1 MNFAVTLQSIIANL
15 QGSFH
20 PNELAY
26 LAATSKIEGPIRDR
40 IAFRLHV
47 QLESSLLVHREWR
60 DRNNF
65 WADIAVTDEQNRPKF
80 LVELKAH
87 SAPTYEQGYSQL
99 IRKDLQKLY
108 NAGESDTELYVI
120 FLFNHLYHPATLD
133 PKFAY
138 AIKYFKLQNSAS
150 HKNGFA
156 TDVSEQTKGHLKNH
170 LLKIGLPAET
180 THSGIRID
188 GGKYHGMPVAVHAF
202 VLGPFVRSN
211 LEKLFA

>member
-120 FLFNHLYHPATLD
+120 
-133 PKFAY
+133 
-138 AIKYFKLQNSAS
+138 
-150 HKNGFA
+150 
-156 TDVSEQTKGHLKNH
+156 
-170 LLKIGLPAET
+170 
-180 THSGIRID
+180 
-188 GGKYHGMPVAVHAF
+188 
-202 VLGPFVRSN
+202 
-211 LEKLFA
+211 